1 MAVPK
6 KKHSKAR
13 RNKRRSHDALKLPKI
28 SKCAKTGLPKLSH
41 RVCEESGYYGK
52 NKRVFEV
59 EERL

>member
-41 RVCEESGYYGK
+41 RVCEDSGYYGK
-52 NKRVFEV
+52 DKQIFEV